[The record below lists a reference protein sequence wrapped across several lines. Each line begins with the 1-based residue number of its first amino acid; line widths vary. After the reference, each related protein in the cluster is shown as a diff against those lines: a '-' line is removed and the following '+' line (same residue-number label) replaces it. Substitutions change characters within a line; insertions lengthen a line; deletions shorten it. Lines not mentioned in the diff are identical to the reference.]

1 MIKVKNGDVQGEAEA
16 NGKQSAS
23 KKKNKN
29 KIKNKIKTKT
39 KKKKKSFFIHPSQ
52 PLPSTGAVLWK
63 TMWESC

>member
-29 KIKNKIKTKT
+29 KIKNKIKTK
-39 KKKKKSFFIHPSQ
+39 KKKKSFFIHPSQ